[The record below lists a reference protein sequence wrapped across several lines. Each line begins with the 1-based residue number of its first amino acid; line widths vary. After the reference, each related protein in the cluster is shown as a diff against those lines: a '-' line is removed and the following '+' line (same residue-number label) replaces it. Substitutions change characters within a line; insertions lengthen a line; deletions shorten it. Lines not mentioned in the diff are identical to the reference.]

1 MLMIELNKSINGM
14 QSGDILEFFCND
26 QMSHQDIP
34 LWCKRTGNDL
44 LERSKTDGIFRYL
57 ILKGEGRE
65 MKFRKRNFSR
75 Y

>member
-14 QSGDILEFFCND
+14 QSGEILEFFCND
-26 QMSHQDIP
+26 QMSYQDIP
-34 LWCKRTGNDL
+34 LWCKRTGNDF
-44 LERSKTDGIFRYL
+44 LERTKTDGVFRYL

-65 MKFRKRNFSR
+65 IKSRKRDFSK